1 MIAPIEEIFCE
12 IDDFCKAFYPE
23 FERNLLPEGRCVRQ
37 RSGAMCASEIITIL
51 VLFHLSHYR
60 DFKNFYLT
68 EVARSRRSDFP
79 NLLSYHRF
87 VEIEG
92 RHLAALC
99 VFLTQKTGDQTGFY
113 YIDSTPLAVCHNK
126 RIHKHKTFADIAR
139 RGHTSMG
146 WFYGFKLHVVINNKG
161 QIMAFC
167 LTPGNLHDIAP
178 AADLL
183 AGLSGMAAGD
193 KGYLSKELAA
203 EMQSNGLKML
213 TKVRRNMKQPILE
226 PLEKLW
232 LSKRGLVET
241 VIEQFKQ
248 VCQIQHTRHRSVVN
262 FMINALAALAAYTL
276 KPTKPSITINALEN
290 SRLIPN

>member
-23 FERNLLPEGRCVRQ
+23 FERNLLPAGGSVRQ
-37 RSGAMCASEIITIL
+37 RSGTMCASEIITIL

-60 DFKNFYLT
+60 DLKNFYLAD
-68 EVARSRRSDFP
+68 VMRSHRSEFP

-87 VEIEG
+87 VEVEG
-92 RHLAALC
+92 RVLVALC
-99 VFLTQKTGDQTGFY
+99 VFLKQKTGDQTGFY
-113 YIDSTPLAVCHNK
+113 FIDSTPLAVCHNK
-126 RIHKHKTFADIAR
+126 RIHKHKTFADIAK

-146 WFYGFKLHVVINNKG
+146 WFYGFKLHVVINDKG

-167 LTPGNLHDIAP
+167 LTPGNVHDLTPAP
-178 AADLL
+178 DLL
-183 AGLSGMAAGD
+183 AGLHGMAAGD
-193 KGYLSKELAA
+193 KGYLSKKLAA
-203 EMQSNGLKML
+203 EMKDNGLKML
-213 TKVRRNMKQPILE
+213 TKVRKNMKQPVLE
-226 PLEKLW
+226 PIEKLW
-232 LSKRGLVET
+232 LTKRGLVET

-276 KPTKPSITINALEN
+276 KSTKPSITINAFEN
-290 SRLIPN
+290 TRLIPN